1 MKVTSD
7 PVSSGGTYEAPGV
20 TPAAPSTQDAGS
32 VVSPGSV
39 DGNTSSVPADVA
51 AARSSAHAKGHLE
64 DAGYDW
70 ADWLNPDEQDASEL
84 DAEQTALLDA
94 FGDIGTADVN
104 VQKQIVMDV
113 WEAVSPMLPET
124 GEEVG
129 RLAAEA
135 AAKLGIDL
143 DNMSIY
149 DLIALLLVMGMEAN
163 IKNSRMLAQASSQS
177 AQDRMMQ
184 VLAEVKSMR
193 EKIDK
198 SITSAENSLTISLVA
213 ASAMGAM
220 SFGGAKLQ
228 SKFEATKVKLGK
240 VDKALDAKDQ
250 VAAKNHLGLD
260 SKATANY
267 ELPDL
272 QAEHAARLALNESVG
287 TRASLLSTGAMSGQ
301 AATQAA
307 VALQQS
313 KDQLAITEEESDIRE
328 AQGLGQSEGDMQALE
343 SKGVDSVVS
352 MISDLLRGANTTVS
366 AVNELIAR
374 TVVA

>member
-1 MKVTSD
+1 MKVNSD
-7 PVSSGGTYEAPGV
+7 PVSSGGTYETPSV
-20 TPAAPSTQDAGS
+20 PPAAPSTQDGNS

-39 DGNTSSVPADVA
+39 DGKTSSVPAGVA
-51 AARSSAHAKGHLE
+51 AARSTAHARVHLE

-104 VQKQIVMDV
+104 VQKKVLVDV
-113 WEAVSPMLPET
+113 WKAVSPLLPET

-129 RLAAEA
+129 RLAAET

-143 DNMSIY
+143 ENMSIY

-163 IKNSRMLAQASSQS
+163 IKNSRLLAQASAQS
-177 AQDRMMQ
+177 AQDRMKQ
-184 VLAEVKSMR
+184 VLAEVTSMK

-198 SITSAENSLTISLVA
+198 SVTSAENSLVISLVA
-213 ASAMGAM
+213 ASVMGTM

-228 SKFEATKVKLGK
+228 SKFDATKAKLGK
-240 VDKALDAKDQ
+240 VDKLLDAGDK
-250 VAAKNHLGLD
+250 AAAGNHMGID
-260 SKATANY
+260 PKKAA
-267 ELPDL
+267 EMPLPTL
-272 QAEHAARLALNESVG
+272 EGEHKTRLATNESVG
-287 TRASLLSTGAMSGQ
+287 TRASLLSTGAMAGQ
-301 AATQAA
+301 AVTQAG

-313 KDQLAITEEESDIRE
+313 KDQVGITEEETDIRE
-328 AQGLGQSEGDMQALE
+328 AQALGQAESDMQALE
-343 SKGVDSVVS
+343 SKGLDGVVS
-352 MISDLLRGANTTVS
+352 AISDLLRGANTTVS